1 MTIVITGATG
11 NVGRPL
17 VSELVRAGA
26 AVRAVSRHPAAAGLP
41 SEVEVVANA
50 SGALAGATAVFVNS
64 RALGPGLAHFVARAR
79 SVGADKVVALSAI
92 NVEDAF
98 SRQPSRFRG
107 DRNLE
112 AEQLAVGSGMTWVSL
127 RPEVF
132 NTNFAGMWAGQIRA
146 GDSIAG
152 PYAWASSAPIAE
164 ADISAVAARALLTD
178 ELDGQRVPLT
188 GPQALTN
195 VELVAALADMLGR
208 PLRYV
213 EVDRPVVRERLG
225 AIGFPAEFA
234 DAYVAMQA
242 RAVEHP
248 ALVTHDVEK
257 ILGRPAQP
265 FADWA
270 LQHIELF
277 N

>member
-26 AVRAVSRHPAAAGLP
+26 AVRAMSRHPAAAGLP

-50 SGALAGATAVFVNS
+50 SEALAGATAVFVNS